1 MKKNNKFLI
10 LFLIIVIFV
19 IILIINK
26 KYLFEIFANISNSF
40 QRTLIDEDRY
50 ILILQGLKS
59 TLIISFTSILF
70 GTLIGI
76 ALFMLRISKFKV
88 LSTISKIIIN
98 VLRGMPITVLL
109 LIFYY
114 VIFGKININ
123 PIIVAIITFSLYF
136 SAYTSE
142 IFRGAYL
149 SLNKSQIISS
159 YALGFNKIQ
168 TIHYIVLP
176 QILTYIIPVFK
187 NESVSLVKLTSIAG
201 YISIMDLTKASDI
214 IRNRTY
220 EAFFPLIFTS
230 LLYYLICYLYIKI
243 LNILYKKINPRKEKN
258 MNKKSIL
265 KMRNVSKY
273 YKNEL
278 IFKNVNFEL
287 KKGDVIS
294 IVGKS
299 GCGKSTM
306 LKCINKLEEINS
318 GEIMF
323 NGVNINEIP
332 LTVLR
337 QKIGIVFQEYNLF
350 DHLTVIENLT
360 LALIKIKKY
369 SLNRSLK
376 LARDV
381 LKKIDL
387 LDKQDKYPDELSGG
401 QKQRVAIARTLLMKP
416 EIILLDEPT
425 SALDKEMKESVLN
438 LIKEMVKEDMTLIIV
453 SHEENFVENVSDK
466 IFKLDKNGLKE
477 L

>member
-168 TIHYIVLP
+168 TIHYIVFP

-220 EAFFPLIFTS
+220 EAFFPLIFTA

-243 LNILYKKINPRKEKN
+243 LNILYKKINPRKEK
-258 MNKKSIL
+258 
-265 KMRNVSKY
+265 KY
-273 YKNEL
+273 E
-278 IFKNVNFEL
+278 
-287 KKGDVIS
+287 
-294 IVGKS
+294 
-299 GCGKSTM
+299 
-306 LKCINKLEEINS
+306 
-318 GEIMF
+318 
-323 NGVNINEIP
+323 
-332 LTVLR
+332 
-337 QKIGIVFQEYNLF
+337 
-350 DHLTVIENLT
+350 
-360 LALIKIKKY
+360 
-369 SLNRSLK
+369 
-376 LARDV
+376 
-381 LKKIDL
+381 
-387 LDKQDKYPDELSGG
+387 
-401 QKQRVAIARTLLMKP
+401 
-416 EIILLDEPT
+416 
-425 SALDKEMKESVLN
+425 
-438 LIKEMVKEDMTLIIV
+438 
-453 SHEENFVENVSDK
+453 
-466 IFKLDKNGLKE
+466 
-477 L
+477 

>member
-1 MKKNNKFLI
+1 
-10 LFLIIVIFV
+10 
-19 IILIINK
+19 
-26 KYLFEIFANISNSF
+26 
-40 QRTLIDEDRY
+40 
-50 ILILQGLKS
+50 
-59 TLIISFTSILF
+59 
-70 GTLIGI
+70 
-76 ALFMLRISKFKV
+76 
-88 LSTISKIIIN
+88 
-98 VLRGMPITVLL
+98 
-109 LIFYY
+109 
-114 VIFGKININ
+114 
-123 PIIVAIITFSLYF
+123 
-136 SAYTSE
+136 
-142 IFRGAYL
+142 
-149 SLNKSQIISS
+149 
-159 YALGFNKIQ
+159 
-168 TIHYIVLP
+168 
-176 QILTYIIPVFK
+176 
-187 NESVSLVKLTSIAG
+187 
-201 YISIMDLTKASDI
+201 
-214 IRNRTY
+214 
-220 EAFFPLIFTS
+220 
-230 LLYYLICYLYIKI
+230 
-243 LNILYKKINPRKEKN
+243 

-265 KMRNVSKY
+265 KMRNVSKC
-273 YKNEL
+273 YKDEL

-306 LKCINKLEEINS
+306 LKCINKLGEINS
-318 GEIMF
+318 GEIIF

-438 LIKEMVKEDMTLIIV
+438 LIKEMIKEDMTLIIV

>member
-1 MKKNNKFLI
+1 
-10 LFLIIVIFV
+10 
-19 IILIINK
+19 
-26 KYLFEIFANISNSF
+26 
-40 QRTLIDEDRY
+40 
-50 ILILQGLKS
+50 
-59 TLIISFTSILF
+59 
-70 GTLIGI
+70 
-76 ALFMLRISKFKV
+76 
-88 LSTISKIIIN
+88 
-98 VLRGMPITVLL
+98 
-109 LIFYY
+109 
-114 VIFGKININ
+114 
-123 PIIVAIITFSLYF
+123 
-136 SAYTSE
+136 
-142 IFRGAYL
+142 
-149 SLNKSQIISS
+149 
-159 YALGFNKIQ
+159 
-168 TIHYIVLP
+168 
-176 QILTYIIPVFK
+176 
-187 NESVSLVKLTSIAG
+187 
-201 YISIMDLTKASDI
+201 
-214 IRNRTY
+214 
-220 EAFFPLIFTS
+220 
-230 LLYYLICYLYIKI
+230 
-243 LNILYKKINPRKEKN
+243 

-278 IFKNVNFEL
+278 IFKNVNFEF

-477 L
+477 LWYE

>member
-1 MKKNNKFLI
+1 
-10 LFLIIVIFV
+10 
-19 IILIINK
+19 
-26 KYLFEIFANISNSF
+26 
-40 QRTLIDEDRY
+40 
-50 ILILQGLKS
+50 
-59 TLIISFTSILF
+59 
-70 GTLIGI
+70 
-76 ALFMLRISKFKV
+76 
-88 LSTISKIIIN
+88 
-98 VLRGMPITVLL
+98 
-109 LIFYY
+109 
-114 VIFGKININ
+114 
-123 PIIVAIITFSLYF
+123 
-136 SAYTSE
+136 
-142 IFRGAYL
+142 
-149 SLNKSQIISS
+149 
-159 YALGFNKIQ
+159 
-168 TIHYIVLP
+168 
-176 QILTYIIPVFK
+176 
-187 NESVSLVKLTSIAG
+187 
-201 YISIMDLTKASDI
+201 
-214 IRNRTY
+214 
-220 EAFFPLIFTS
+220 
-230 LLYYLICYLYIKI
+230 
-243 LNILYKKINPRKEKN
+243 

-306 LKCINKLEEINS
+306 LRCINKLEEINS

>member
-1 MKKNNKFLI
+1 
-10 LFLIIVIFV
+10 
-19 IILIINK
+19 
-26 KYLFEIFANISNSF
+26 
-40 QRTLIDEDRY
+40 
-50 ILILQGLKS
+50 
-59 TLIISFTSILF
+59 
-70 GTLIGI
+70 
-76 ALFMLRISKFKV
+76 
-88 LSTISKIIIN
+88 
-98 VLRGMPITVLL
+98 
-109 LIFYY
+109 
-114 VIFGKININ
+114 
-123 PIIVAIITFSLYF
+123 
-136 SAYTSE
+136 
-142 IFRGAYL
+142 
-149 SLNKSQIISS
+149 
-159 YALGFNKIQ
+159 
-168 TIHYIVLP
+168 
-176 QILTYIIPVFK
+176 
-187 NESVSLVKLTSIAG
+187 
-201 YISIMDLTKASDI
+201 
-214 IRNRTY
+214 
-220 EAFFPLIFTS
+220 
-230 LLYYLICYLYIKI
+230 
-243 LNILYKKINPRKEKN
+243 

-438 LIKEMVKEDMTLIIV
+438 LIKEMVKEDMILIIV

>member
-1 MKKNNKFLI
+1 
-10 LFLIIVIFV
+10 
-19 IILIINK
+19 
-26 KYLFEIFANISNSF
+26 
-40 QRTLIDEDRY
+40 
-50 ILILQGLKS
+50 
-59 TLIISFTSILF
+59 
-70 GTLIGI
+70 
-76 ALFMLRISKFKV
+76 
-88 LSTISKIIIN
+88 
-98 VLRGMPITVLL
+98 
-109 LIFYY
+109 
-114 VIFGKININ
+114 
-123 PIIVAIITFSLYF
+123 
-136 SAYTSE
+136 
-142 IFRGAYL
+142 
-149 SLNKSQIISS
+149 
-159 YALGFNKIQ
+159 
-168 TIHYIVLP
+168 
-176 QILTYIIPVFK
+176 
-187 NESVSLVKLTSIAG
+187 
-201 YISIMDLTKASDI
+201 
-214 IRNRTY
+214 
-220 EAFFPLIFTS
+220 
-230 LLYYLICYLYIKI
+230 
-243 LNILYKKINPRKEKN
+243 

-306 LKCINKLEEINS
+306 LKCINKWEEINS

-387 LDKQDKYPDELSGG
+387 LDKQDKYPDELSCG

-453 SHEENFVENVSDK
+453 
-466 IFKLDKNGLKE
+466 
-477 L
+477 